1 MPSVYNQRGLKNIN
15 PIIILEIGLGVRFTV
30 TGSLV
35 AGGQHGWLGLIAINN
50 IFLKVCVW
58 RV

>member
-50 IFLKVCVW
+50 NIFLKVVW